1 MGKGGRIAC
10 IFTPM
15 VLTIASLVALAF
27 LEASGW
33 SPGSP
38 LNNNYLMSVDFSNF
52 TVADAGS
59 VSNSTELTAALTLA
73 EASGQL
79 KETYR
84 IYLWNYCSAN
94 KTSGD
99 IDYCSDRQSSFVF
112 DPVEQFGLNATDAEV
127 PTGTSSGDNAV
138 TSAINNA
145 KENVQEFQ
153 DNVLGD
159 AASGAIKVYK
169 RVAKWNFIAYQVAFW
184 TTVITIVVGL
194 LAICSRWGSLCTWI
208 MAIVSLI
215 ICLSPPRCSH
225 LTLPH
230 QISTLFT
237 FLASLTTT
245 ILFSSLTG
253 ALHTLLEPY
262 NIKVSLGTRALAVT
276 WIATA
281 LSIVATLFWLC
292 SICCCS
298 GRDNPHHRSNSKGK
312 GGLWNSEPKGHESGG
327 GRRSVMSL
335 GKSGPGYERVESPH
349 AGGDRVPL
357 RDYPQQPTAYQSPQP
372 YGGGYAP
379 QQNNAFEPYRQQQP
393 SRW

>member
-84 IYLWNYCSAN
+84 VYLWNYCSAN

-99 IDYCSDRQSSFVF
+99 IDYCSDRQSGFVF
-112 DPVEQFGLNATDAEV
+112 DPVEQFALNATDAEV
-127 PTGTSSGDNAV
+127 PTGTSSGDNAI

-145 KENVQEFQ
+145 KENAQEFQ

-159 AASGAIKVYK
+159 AASGAMKVYK

-215 ICLSPPRCSH
+215 PSPFSFKTSQLTRHHPDLNPLHLPRLPHHHNPLLLPHRRPAHPPRTLQHQSKPRHPRPRSH
-225 LTLPH
+225 LDRNRP
-230 QISTLFT
+230 
-237 FLASLTTT
+237 
-245 ILFSSLTG
+245 
-253 ALHTLLEPY
+253 LHNRDPL
-262 NIKVSLGTRALAVT
+262 LAV
-276 WIATA
+276 
-281 LSIVATLFWLC
+281 LHLLLF
-292 SICCCS
+292 
-298 GRDNPHHRSNSKGK
+298 RPRQ
-312 GGLWNSEPKGHESGG
+312 PA
-327 GRRSVMSL
+327 
-335 GKSGPGYERVESPH
+335 P
-349 AGGDRVPL
+349 
-357 RDYPQQPTAYQSPQP
+357 PQQ
-372 YGGGYAP
+372 
-379 QQNNAFEPYRQQQP
+379 
-393 SRW
+393 

>member
-1 MGKGGRIAC
+1 
-10 IFTPM
+10 M

-52 TVADAGS
+52 TVANAGD

-112 DPVEQFGLNATDAEV
+112 DPVEQFGLNATDADV

-159 AASGAIKVYK
+159 AASGAMKVYK

-208 MAIVSLI
+208 MAIVSPNFIPLPSKTAQPAN
-215 ICLSPPRCSH
+215 LAPTRSPPSSPSSPPSPPQSSSPPSPAPY
-225 LTLPH
+225 TP
-230 QISTLFT
+230 S
-237 FLASLTTT
+237 SNPTT
-245 ILFSSLTG
+245 
-253 ALHTLLEPY
+253 
-262 NIKVSLGTRALAVT
+262 
-276 WIATA
+276 
-281 LSIVATLFWLC
+281 
-292 SICCCS
+292 
-298 GRDNPHHRSNSKGK
+298 SK
-312 GGLWNSEPKGHESGG
+312 
-327 GRRSVMSL
+327 
-335 GKSGPGYERVESPH
+335 
-349 AGGDRVPL
+349 
-357 RDYPQQPTAYQSPQP
+357 
-372 YGGGYAP
+372 
-379 QQNNAFEPYRQQQP
+379 
-393 SRW
+393 

>member
-1 MGKGGRIAC
+1 
-10 IFTPM
+10 M

-52 TVADAGS
+52 TVANAGD

-112 DPVEQFGLNATDAEV
+112 DPVEQFGLNATDADV

-159 AASGAIKVYK
+159 AASGAMKVYK

-208 MAIVSLI
+208 MAIVSPNHIPLPSKTAQPAN
-215 ICLSPPRCSH
+215 LAPTRSPPSSPSSPPSPPQSSSPPSPAPY
-225 LTLPH
+225 TP
-230 QISTLFT
+230 S
-237 FLASLTTT
+237 SNPTT
-245 ILFSSLTG
+245 
-253 ALHTLLEPY
+253 
-262 NIKVSLGTRALAVT
+262 
-276 WIATA
+276 
-281 LSIVATLFWLC
+281 
-292 SICCCS
+292 
-298 GRDNPHHRSNSKGK
+298 SK
-312 GGLWNSEPKGHESGG
+312 
-327 GRRSVMSL
+327 
-335 GKSGPGYERVESPH
+335 
-349 AGGDRVPL
+349 
-357 RDYPQQPTAYQSPQP
+357 
-372 YGGGYAP
+372 
-379 QQNNAFEPYRQQQP
+379 
-393 SRW
+393 

>member
-1 MGKGGRIAC
+1 
-10 IFTPM
+10 M

-112 DPVEQFGLNATDAEV
+112 DPVEQFGLNATDSV

-145 KENVQEFQ
+145 KQNVEEFQ

-159 AASGAIKVYK
+159 AASGAMKVYK

-208 MAIVSLI
+208 MAIVSLK
-215 ICLSPPRCSH
+215 LSLSLARLRRQ
-225 LTLPH
+225 LTSPQ

-262 NIKVSLGTRALAVT
+262 NIQVSLGTRALAVT

-281 LSIVATLFWLC
+281 LSIIATLFWLC

-312 GGLWNSEPKGHESGG
+312 GGLWNSEPKGDEGS
-327 GRRSVMSL
+327 RRSVMGL

-357 RDYPQQPTAYQSPQP
+357 RDYPQQPTAYQSPAP
-372 YGGGYAP
+372 YGGGYA
-379 QQNNAFEPYRQQQP
+379 QQQQGNGFEPYRQQQP
-393 SRW
+393 ARW

>member
-1 MGKGGRIAC
+1 
-10 IFTPM
+10 M
-15 VLTIASLVALAF
+15 VLTIASLIALAF

-33 SPGSP
+33 SPDSP

-52 TVADAGS
+52 TVADAGA

-127 PTGTSSGDNAV
+127 PTGTSTGDNAV
-138 TSAINNA
+138 QSAINNA
-145 KENVQEFQ
+145 KENAKEFQ

-169 RVAKWNFIAYQVAFW
+169 RVAKWNFIAYQIAFW

-208 MAIVSLI
+208 MAIVCPSPL
-215 ICLSPPRCSH
+215 LSQSQDYQQSANSTCPGLYPLYLRRLPHHHNPLLLPHRRPAHPPRP
-225 LTLPH
+225 LQH
-230 QISTLFT
+230 QSKPRHPR
-237 FLASLTTT
+237 ARR
-245 ILFSSLTG
+245 ILD
-253 ALHTLLEPY
+253 
-262 NIKVSLGTRALAVT
+262 
-276 WIATA
+276 
-281 LSIVATLFWLC
+281 
-292 SICCCS
+292 
-298 GRDNPHHRSNSKGK
+298 RDRPLHHR
-312 GGLWNSEPKGHESGG
+312 
-327 GRRSVMSL
+327 
-335 GKSGPGYERVESPH
+335 
-349 AGGDRVPL
+349 DPL
-357 RDYPQQPTAYQSPQP
+357 LALLHLLLLRPQQPAP
-372 YGGGYAP
+372 P
-379 QQNNAFEPYRQQQP
+379 QQQQERPLERRAQGPRKRRQALGHEPGQVRP
-393 SRW
+393 WVRAC

>member
-112 DPVEQFGLNATDAEV
+112 DPVEQFGLNATDSV

-145 KENVQEFQ
+145 KQNVEEFQ

-159 AASGAIKVYK
+159 AASGAMKVYK

-208 MAIVSLI
+208 MAI
-215 ICLSPPRCSH
+215 
-225 LTLPH
+225 
-230 QISTLFT
+230 ISTLFT

-262 NIKVSLGTRALAVT
+262 NIQVSLGTRALAVT

-281 LSIVATLFWLC
+281 LSIIATLFWLC

-312 GGLWNSEPKGHESGG
+312 GGLWNSEPKGHEGS
-327 GRRSVMSL
+327 RRSVMGL

-357 RDYPQQPTAYQSPQP
+357 RDYPQQPTAYQSPAP
-372 YGGGYAP
+372 YGGGYA
-379 QQNNAFEPYRQQQP
+379 QQQQGNGFEPYRQQQP
-393 SRW
+393 ARW

>member
-1 MGKGGRIAC
+1 
-10 IFTPM
+10 M

-84 IYLWNYCSAN
+84 VYLWNYCSAN

-99 IDYCSDRQSSFVF
+99 IDYCSDRQSGFVF
-112 DPVEQFGLNATDAEV
+112 DPIQQFALNATDAEI
-127 PTGTSSGDNAV
+127 PTGTSSGDNAI

-145 KENVQEFQ
+145 KENAQEFQ

-159 AASGAIKVYK
+159 AASGAMKVYK

-208 MAIVSLI
+208 MAIVSLVPSLSFSI
-215 ICLSPPRCSH
+215 QPANTAISRSQPCSPSSPPSPPQSSSPPSPAPCTPSSNP
-225 LTLPH
+225 TT
-230 QISTLFT
+230 SKS
-237 FLASLTTT
+237 AS
-245 ILFSSLTG
+245 
-253 ALHTLLEPY
+253 
-262 NIKVSLGTRALAVT
+262 
-276 WIATA
+276 
-281 LSIVATLFWLC
+281 
-292 SICCCS
+292 
-298 GRDNPHHRSNSKGK
+298 
-312 GGLWNSEPKGHESGG
+312 
-327 GRRSVMSL
+327 
-335 GKSGPGYERVESPH
+335 
-349 AGGDRVPL
+349 
-357 RDYPQQPTAYQSPQP
+357 
-372 YGGGYAP
+372 AP
-379 QQNNAFEPYRQQQP
+379 AP
-393 SRW
+393 SQ

>member
-1 MGKGGRIAC
+1 
-10 IFTPM
+10 M

-112 DPVEQFGLNATDAEV
+112 DPVEQFGLNATDSV

-145 KENVQEFQ
+145 KQNVEEFQ

-159 AASGAIKVYK
+159 AASGAMKVYK

-208 MAIVSLI
+208 MAIVSLK
-215 ICLSPPRCSH
+215 LSLSLARLRRQ
-225 LTLPH
+225 LTSPQ

-262 NIKVSLGTRALAVT
+262 NIQVSLGTRALAVT

-281 LSIVATLFWLC
+281 LSIIATLFWLC

-312 GGLWNSEPKGHESGG
+312 GGLWNSEPKGHEGS
-327 GRRSVMSL
+327 RRSVMGL

-357 RDYPQQPTAYQSPQP
+357 RDYPQQPTAYQSPAP
-372 YGGGYAP
+372 YGGGYA
-379 QQNNAFEPYRQQQP
+379 QQQQGNGFEPYRQQQP
-393 SRW
+393 ARW